1 MKSLA
6 ESTYHRS
13 LRIALVVCAVVLLF
27 DSGLVYEPSKYI
39 ASDTGQYL
47 ATVVGM
53 SASVEPTE
61 LSLLTAEL
69 TKRERELAAREAA
82 LKEREIGVNLSS
94 GTGGTDTST
103 YLMAS
108 ILFIL
113 LILIVLNYALD
124 YLRSREL
131 QTTKPV

>member
-13 LRIALVVCAVVLLF
+13 LRVAVVVCAVVLLF
-27 DSGLVYEPSKYI
+27 ESGLVSQSSKQV
-39 ASDTGQYL
+39 ADGTHQYL

-61 LSLLTAEL
+61 LNMLTAEL
-69 TKRERELAAREAA
+69 TKKERELAAREAA
-82 LKEREIGVNLSS
+82 LKEREITVGLSN

-108 ILFIL
+108 VLFIL
-113 LILIVLNYALD
+113 LILIVLNYTLD
-124 YLRSREL
+124 YLRSRE
-131 QTTKPV
+131 QRTVRPV

>member
-1 MKSLA
+1 
-6 ESTYHRS
+6 
-13 LRIALVVCAVVLLF
+13 VLLF

-94 GTGGTDTST
+94 GAGGTDTST

-113 LILIVLNYALD
+113 LILIVLNYTLD
-124 YLRSREL
+124 YLRSRGS
-131 QTTKPV
+131 QTAKPV